1 MSYFKKLLLLFVLIG
16 FSNSQAGSYQD
27 FFKALEL
34 DQPEAIQQL
43 LNRGFDPDSPSPQG
57 QPALILAMQK
67 GSVKTV
73 QVLVNWPRS
82 NLNIQNMQGET
93 PLMLAAIQ
101 NNMDLAKVMIARGA
115 AVNQPGWTPLHYA
128 ASKGHVEMM
137 RLLLE
142 HDAYLDSASPNGTT
156 PLMMAAQYGS
166 SIATKLLLEEGADP
180 RLKNK
185 LGLSAWDFANKAPV
199 KEDTL
204 AYLHAF
210 LAVWQ
215 ERYPTQKP

>member
-1 MSYFKKLLLLFVLIG
+1 MSYFKKLLLLYVFIG
-16 FSNSQAGSYQD
+16 YSNTQAGSYED
-27 FFKALEL
+27 FFRALEL
-34 DQPEAIQQL
+34 DRTEPIQEL
-43 LNRGFDPDSPSPQG
+43 LNRGFDPDSPNPQG

-73 QVLVNWPRS
+73 QVLVNWPRT

-101 NNMDLAKVMIARGA
+101 NNMDWAKLMIARGA
-115 AVNQPGWTPLHYA
+115 DVNRSGWTPLHYA

-142 HDAYLDSASPNGTT
+142 HNAYLDASSPNGTT

-166 SIATKLLLEEGADP
+166 PMATKLLLEEGADP
-180 RLKNK
+180 RLRNK

-204 AYLHAF
+204 AYLQAF